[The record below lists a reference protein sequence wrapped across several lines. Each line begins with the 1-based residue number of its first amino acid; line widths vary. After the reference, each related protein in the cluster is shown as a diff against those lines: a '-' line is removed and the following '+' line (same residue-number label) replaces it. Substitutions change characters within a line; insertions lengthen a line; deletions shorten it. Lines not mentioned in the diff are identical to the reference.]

1 MDDLIKKLIEVDRTA
16 RKSVENAAGARVAAV
31 RELDEKKQKLR
42 EENDREFL
50 EQSEKMKKA
59 ALSELEETEKTHEE
73 ITAMNNYESTI
84 DQWVELKK
92 ELTRLR
98 AEIERTLRGFDTDYI
113 VEERLSQ
120 NEVET

>member
-59 ALSELEETEKTHEE
+59 ALSELEETEKTIAE
-73 ITAMNNYESTI
+73 
-84 DQWVELKK
+84 K
-92 ELTRLR
+92 EK
-98 AEIERTLRGFDTDYI
+98 
-113 VEERLSQ
+113 
-120 NEVET
+120 EVLDNRISIIN

>member
-59 ALSELEETEKTHEE
+59 ALSELEETEKTIAE
-73 ITAMNNYESTI
+73 
-84 DQWVELKK
+84 K
-92 ELTRLR
+92 EKEVV
-98 AEIERTLRGFDTDYI
+98 A
-113 VEERLSQ
+113 RLSAVFEENCDRWV
-120 NEVET
+120 NEAVENIING

>member
-50 EQSEKMKKA
+50 EQSEIMKKA
-59 ALSELEETEKTHEE
+59 ALSELEETEKT
-73 ITAMNNYESTI
+73 ITE
-84 DQWVELKK
+84 K
-92 ELTRLR
+92 EKEVV
-98 AEIERTLRGFDTDYI
+98 A
-113 VEERLSQ
+113 RLSAVFEENCDRWV
-120 NEVET
+120 NEAVENIING

>member
-50 EQSEKMKKA
+50 EQSEEMKKA
-59 ALSELEETEKTHEE
+59 ALSELEETEKTIAE
-73 ITAMNNYESTI
+73 
-84 DQWVELKK
+84 K
-92 ELTRLR
+92 EKEVV
-98 AEIERTLRGFDTDYI
+98 A
-113 VEERLSQ
+113 RLSAVFEENSDRWV
-120 NEVET
+120 NEAVENIIDG